1 MLIDRNRIFQPFYD
15 STRKYNIL
23 RGGSGSGKSYAVA
36 DDVILR
42 TLAGGGRARTIV
54 ARKVAATLR
63 QSVFELLRRRIA
75 DMGAGEHFTVNK
87 TEMLFSCPGGDI
99 VLVGLDDADKLKSIY
114 DPTDAWIEEADQVT
128 QSDFEEIDRRIRSVT
143 GRPPKIT
150 LSFNPTSVYSWLKK
164 YWYDSDFTGGQ
175 VFELTTT
182 YRDNRFLDPAYSA
195 TIERLQETNPSA
207 YRVYGL
213 GEWGIVEGVV
223 FDSWQVSDIPM
234 GAKSIGYGM
243 DFGYTND
250 PTTLVEVF
258 ETPDAFYYDEVIFR
272 TGLTNP
278 DISAAMK
285 DAGISRYAEI
295 IADSAE
301 PKSIEELHRMGW
313 NVKPCEKGA
322 DSVRFGIASM
332 KSKKQFVTPRSSNL
346 QREFSSYSWK
356 QDKNGRW
363 LAEPVDM
370 FNHGIDAI
378 RYRVDMGRRR
388 RCVGSASAAS
398 LGL

>member
-1 MLIDRNRIFQPFYD
+1 
-15 STRKYNIL
+15 
-23 RGGSGSGKSYAVA
+23 
-36 DDVILR
+36 
-42 TLAGGGRARTIV
+42 
-54 ARKVAATLR
+54 
-63 QSVFELLRRRIA
+63 
-75 DMGAGEHFTVNK
+75 
-87 TEMLFSCPGGDI
+87 
-99 VLVGLDDADKLKSIY
+99 
-114 DPTDAWIEEADQVT
+114 
-128 QSDFEEIDRRIRSVT
+128 
-143 GRPPKIT
+143 
-150 LSFNPTSVYSWLKK
+150 
-164 YWYDSDFTGGQ
+164 
-175 VFELTTT
+175 
-182 YRDNRFLDPAYSA
+182 
-195 TIERLQETNPSA
+195 
-207 YRVYGL
+207 
-213 GEWGIVEGVV
+213 
-223 FDSWQVSDIPM
+223 
-234 GAKSIGYGM
+234 M

-258 ETPDAFYYDEVIFR
+258 ETPDAFYYDEIIFR

-313 NVKPCEKGA
+313 YVKPCEKGA
-322 DSVRFGIASM
+322 DSIRFGIASM

-363 LAEPVDM
+363 LADPVDM

-378 RYRVDMGRRR
+378 RYRVDQGRRR
-388 RCVGSASAAS
+388 RRTGSASAAS